1 MSKKKCFL
9 SAVLAVLCST
19 VAWSAEGDTFTA
31 TAHDENW
38 SETYTLTFQVISES
52 AKTCRVGF
60 TTDDVSNYGPT
71 AFNGGFG
78 NTEYHGFGTG
88 KSIVIPYYAGDY
100 RVVEIGTGAF
110 ALTSFSSIT
119 IPESV
124 NTIAAEA
131 FGGTTIKSIAIPQ
144 SVTTIATNAFIV
156 CGLEKLAVKWEKP
169 IADLNLDNIFTYS
182 TADGMDMVSAV
193 SNITLYVPAGCKTVY
208 ETANGWR
215 DFKEIVEQTLSVGET
230 FTAKTAEGVDMLF
243 RVINEFKECQVG
255 YGYYDR
261 IGISKDYQ
269 GSITIP
275 SEVNGFTVSRIGDSA
290 FEGCSGLTGVSIPN
304 TVTAIEDVAFGS
316 CTSLSAIT
324 IPASVTSIIPRAL
337 STMANL
343 AIVVEQGNPVYDS
356 RDNCNGIIE
365 TAKNRLIRGSGLTVI
380 PSSVTTIGEQAF
392 DNSLDLTSITI
403 PEGVK
408 KIEGWAFFNCNNL
421 KRVKLPSTLT
431 LIESNAFGYITLDEV
446 TVEATTPP
454 TLLNTTSI
462 IGTVYIIGTTL
473 YVPAG
478 SKAAYEA
485 DENWKSSFKEIVEY
499 KQPTKFAVEQG
510 KTYTSGQRFDFDNI
524 SLTIGEAGG
533 ADFDRYAEDGC
544 YVDNNVNGS
553 NAGGSFYVFE
563 PKEDGILAVDVRLNN
578 WKTLQVLE
586 DGEPLEGISGKAFA
600 DIFMG
605 NISFPVQAG
614 KTYKVYA
621 DGSKLGL
628 GGFTFPSE
636 TAELPASLINE
647 EQMFTTDGISY
658 VISSVAKATVDV
670 IGSSNGGEVEIPK
683 TVRMYSEDGSRN
695 FKFTVTGMVEGA
707 FADNRELTSIIIPNT
722 IQFIGA
728 GAFAGCSQLSVVT
741 MRTAEPLNI
750 PDDVFS
756 NRADMLL
763 LVPGASMDAYKAA
776 SAWKEFKKIL
786 PTGTA
791 YFVVEKGAT
800 YQSGQ
805 RIETDKIV
813 LTMGEEGGS
822 AFDIYENGYVR
833 NQTDGSSEGGS
844 FYVFEPKTDGI
855 LAVDVRLNAMK
866 QLYVLEDG
874 VPMDGFNGYMT
885 SEKFTSEIGFPVQ
898 AGKTYKVYASG
909 SKLGFKKFVFPVDET
924 PVMPAAVEQ
933 ANALYAE
940 AQTAGLGRTFTMD
953 INLKNEQPVRGVSF
967 SLQLPEGVTIAKDD
981 NGEFL
986 ANISGRHTDFVYPQ
1000 VNYDAESGQYN
1011 FATISALTGN
1021 DGPVWTLTLQV
1032 SDEMAV
1038 GDYTINLNKISLTL
1052 ENYETVNVSSS
1063 MSRLTIVEKIYRKG
1077 DVNDDD
1083 DVDIADL
1090 VCVVNHVVG
1099 IETPVFLEPAA
1110 DVTDNGKVDIS
1121 DAVKILDYI
1130 VGDIDA
1136 LAPAANF
1143 NLQAMAPVRRAV
1155 AQQPQDTAT
1164 EGDAVYAGAVKVMP
1178 GEQAPLTISLKNS
1191 QTTCGYQFDLILPAG
1206 ITLAATD
1213 GKYNCVLS
1221 DRHNG
1226 HTVTVKYLAESNTYR
1241 VVVASFA
1248 SKELTGSDG
1257 VVCTLTLQASA
1268 DMAQGSYTAGIQSGK
1283 YSLTSGAASVALPR
1297 AEVALTV
1304 GNETKGDVNGDG
1316 SVNTKDIVSVVGYIM
1331 GNTPDGFNAAAAD
1344 VNGDG
1349 VVNIADVVALVNI
1362 AAGK

>member
-9 SAVLAVLCST
+9 SAVLAVLVSMSSLQVSAADA
-19 VAWSAEGDTFTA
+19 VAVGKLYYNLSGTTAEVAPAASG
-31 TAHDENW
+31 
-38 SETYTLTFQVISES
+38 SYS
-52 AKTCRVGF
+52 
-60 TTDDVSNYGPT
+60 
-71 AFNGGFG
+71 GG
-78 NTEYHGFGTG
+78 
-88 KSIVIPYYAGDY
+88 IVIPSEIEYNGVTYTVTKIAEKAFWGSPLTSVTIPSTITAIGESAFYATNSLKSVMITDLTAWCKIDFAYEGNPLSDSNKLY
-100 RVVEIGTGAF
+100 INNAVVKNLVIPDGITTIGPYAFERGTQFTSVTIPSSVKSIGNSAFAYCYKLNTIDIPDGVTSIGSYAFLMCTSLTEVNIPSSVTSIDASAFSYCTALASVEIPNGVTTVSQGLF
-110 ALTSFSSIT
+110 YNCEALTSVTFPAELVSIGDQAFFNCT
-119 IPESV
+119 SLESLTFPDGLVSIGGQAFKQCSKLESV
-124 NTIAAEA
+124 VLPD
-131 FGGTTIKSIAIPQ
+131 K
-144 SVTTIATNAFIV
+144 VTTI
-156 CGLEKLAVKWEKP
+156 G
-169 IADLNLDNIFTYS
+169 DL
-182 TADGMDMVSAV
+182 
-193 SNITLYVPAGCKTVY
+193 
-208 ETANGWR
+208 
-215 DFKEIVEQTLSVGET
+215 
-230 FTAKTAEGVDMLF
+230 
-243 RVINEFKECQVG
+243 
-255 YGYYDR
+255 
-261 IGISKDYQ
+261 
-269 GSITIP
+269 
-275 SEVNGFTVSRIGDSA
+275 A
-290 FEGCSGLTGVSIPN
+290 FEGCS
-304 TVTAIEDVAFGS
+304 AITSVELSA
-316 CTSLSAIT
+316 SLSTIGQLAFYGANLTTLT
-324 IPASVTSIIPRAL
+324 IPRAVTSIGHYAFL
-337 STMANL
+337 SKFKT
-343 AIVVEQGNPVYDS
+343 
-356 RDNCNGIIE
+356 
-365 TAKNRLIRGSGLTVI
+365 
-380 PSSVTTIGEQAF
+380 
-392 DNSLDLTSITI
+392 
-403 PEGVK
+403 
-408 KIEGWAFFNCNNL
+408 
-421 KRVKLPSTLT
+421 
-431 LIESNAFGYITLDEV
+431 V
-446 TVEATTPP
+446 TVENPVPLVFPSSQTVWGTGVGES
-454 TLLNTTSI
+454 TLF
-462 IGTVYIIGTTL
+462 
-473 YVPAG
+473 VPAG
-478 SKAAYEA
+478 SKAAYAAA
-485 DENWKSSFKEIVEY
+485 DQWKNFGEIVEY
-499 KQPTKFAVEQG
+499 KQVTKFAVEQG

-553 NAGGSFYVFE
+553 NTGGSFYVFE

-628 GGFTFPSE
+628 GGFTFPGE

-647 EQMFTTDGISY
+647 EQKFTTDGISY

-1000 VNYDAESGQYN
+1000 INYDDESGQYN

-1226 HTVTVKYLAESNTYR
+1226 HTATVKYLAESNTYR

-1248 SKELTGSDG
+1248 SKELAGSDG

-1283 YSLTSGAASVALPR
+1283 YSLTSGAASVVLPR

-1304 GNETKGDVNGDG
+1304 GNEMKGDVNGDG
-1316 SVNTKDIVSVVGYIM
+1316 SVNTKDLVSVVGYIM

-1362 AAGK
+1362 AVGK